1 MKHQPSHTIEHLQE
15 RIKQAFDELPLRK
28 QPEELYIPITYT
40 LAQGGKRIRPLL
52 TLLACDMFGGNIE
65 DAINPAI
72 GIELFHNFTLIHD
85 DIMDQA
91 PLRRGKETVY
101 KKWNTNVAILSGDTI
116 FAQANLF
123 ILTSPSRSKTRVA
136 RLFNRTAIQVCE
148 GQQYD
153 MNFETRNDVSIAEY
167 MEMIRLKT
175 AVLLAAS
182 LKMGVLTAFASE
194 KSADIL
200 YDFGIKLGL
209 AFQLKDD
216 LLDVYGS
223 QEKFG
228 KVSGGD
234 IIECKKTFLYLKAL
248 ELAGDKQD
256 DLRDLY
262 NSRMVPA
269 SEKVADVKN
278 IFNKLNIEEITQ
290 NEVEKYYRQAV
301 DLLASLDIPGTY
313 KIPLQQYTS
322 ELMYRE
328 K

>member
-1 MKHQPSHTIEHLQE
+1 MYQSLHSIEYLLDHFN
-15 RIKQAFDELPLRK
+15 QAFTQLQGEK
-28 QPEELYIPITYT
+28 QPAELYIPINYT
-40 LAQGGKRIRPLL
+40 LSQGGKRMRPLL
-52 TLLACDMFGGNIE
+52 MLLACDMFGGNIE
-65 DAINPAI
+65 EALNPAI
-72 GIELFHNFTLIHD
+72 GIELFHNFTLLHD

-101 KKWNTNVAILSGDTI
+101 KKWNTNVAILAGDTI

-136 RLFNRTAIQVCE
+136 RLFNRTAIEVCE

-153 MNFETRNDVSIAEY
+153 MNFETSSSVSIHEY
-167 MEMIRLKT
+167 IEMIRLKT

-182 LKMGVLTAFASE
+182 LKMGALIAFASE
-194 KSADIL
+194 QSAKIL

-248 ELAGDKQD
+248 ELAGNQAEELRQIYTSSALPNKDK
-256 DLRDLY
+256 
-262 NSRMVPA
+262 VTA
-269 SEKVADVKN
+269 VKE
-278 IFNKLNIEEITQ
+278 IFSSLGIREITQ
-290 NEVEKYYRQAV
+290 KEIEKYYQEAV
-301 DLLASLDIPGTY
+301 DMLASLDIPGTY
-313 KIPLQQYTS
+313 KVPLQQYTS